1 MKKQFF
7 LVTAVVC
14 SSLAQAQSDTTA
26 LNEVVVTANRFAQ
39 KQSNTGKVVSV
50 ITTQQ
55 LQRSG
60 GKDLAQLLSE
70 QAGITLNSA
79 NANPGKDKSLF
90 LQGASSNY
98 TLILLDG
105 VAVNDPAA
113 TGGTFDLRLLPIDQI
128 ERIEILKGSQS
139 TLYGS
144 NAIAGVVNIIT
155 KKATSPTPTINGLLA
170 YGSFN
175 TFRGNANVS
184 RKGKVLDYSVN
195 YERYS
200 TDGISEAIDTTGKAG
215 FDKDGF
221 QRNALQANLG
231 INITDKIKL
240 SPFYRFTEYKGNY
253 DADAFTD
260 GANRYDARLQN
271 VGVNGTAAYGTG
283 TLHVNYGH
291 SYTLRNYNGSPFS
304 GTFNQAEAFV
314 TQTLNQK
321 FQLLAGVN
329 FQTFRM
335 PKPDTVN
342 NLLSVYSSLYFKS
355 GKKLNAEL
363 GGRYNH
369 HNQYGDNF
377 TYSFNPSF
385 LVNSQVKLFANLS
398 TGFRAPGISELFGPY
413 GANPALKPEK
423 AQSFE
428 GGVQSWLADGRFSVR
443 ANYFNRTIKDVIIY
457 DWRVGYQ
464 NRDKQHDQGAELE
477 LQYQPNQQL
486 NFRAN
491 YSFVDGAI
499 TQKLQAKDTSFYN
512 LLRRPKNTI
521 NVFAGYQI
529 TKALFVSASVQ
540 HLGKRDDVFFNPAN
554 FWTAE
559 NKALKAY
566 TLLNAYAEYVMANQ
580 RLRIFADVR
589 NLANNKDY
597 SEVYGYSVQ
606 GRNAQLGIRFKL

>member
-1 MKKQFF
+1 MKKHFF

-14 SSLAQAQSDTTA
+14 SSLAQAQRDTTA

-50 ITTQQ
+50 ITSLQ

-60 GKDLAQLLSE
+60 GKDMAQLLSD

-139 TLYGS
+139 TIYGS

-155 KKATSPTPTINGLLA
+155 KKATSPTPAINGLLA
-170 YGSFN
+170 YGSYN

-200 TDGISEAIDTTGKAG
+200 TDGISEAIDTTGKG
-215 FDKDGF
+215 RFDKDGF

-271 VGVNGTAAYGTG
+271 VGMNSTVAYGTG

-291 SYTLRNYNGSPFS
+291 SYTLRNYNGFAFS
-304 GTFNQAEAFV
+304 GTFNQAEAFA
-314 TQTLNQK
+314 TQTLGK
-321 FQLLAGVN
+321 YFQLLAGVN

-355 GKKLNAEL
+355 GRKLNAEL
-363 GGRYNH
+363 GGRYNR

-377 TYSFNPSF
+377 TYSFNPSY
-385 LVNSQVKLFANLS
+385 LLNSQVKLFANLS

-413 GANPALKPEK
+413 GANPELKPEQ
-423 AQSFE
+423 ARSIE
-428 GGVQSWLADGRFSVR
+428 GGVQSWLADGKFSVR
-443 ANYFNRTIKDVIIY
+443 ANYFNRTIRDVIIY

-477 LQYQPNQQL
+477 LQYQPSQQW

-529 TKALFVSASVQ
+529 NKALFVSASVQ

>member
-1 MKKQFF
+1 MKKHLF
-7 LVTAVVC
+7 LVTAVAFG
-14 SSLAQAQSDTTA
+14 SIAQAQRDTTA
-26 LNEVVVTANRFAQ
+26 LDEVVVTANRFAQ

-105 VAVNDPAA
+105 VAVNDPSA

-144 NAIAGVVNIIT
+144 NAIAGVLNIIT
-155 KKATSPTPTINGLLA
+155 KKATSTTPTINGLLA
-170 YGSFN
+170 YGSYN

-200 TDGISEAIDTTGKAG
+200 TDGISEALDTTGKAG

-240 SPFYRFTEYKGNY
+240 SPFYRYTEYKGNY

-271 VGVNGTAAYGTG
+271 VGLNGTATYGTG
-283 TLHVNYGH
+283 TLHVNFGH
-291 SYTLRNYNGSPFS
+291 NYVLRNYNGLPFR
-304 GTFNQAEAFV
+304 GTFNQAEAYV
-314 TQTLNQK
+314 NQTLNSK
-321 FQLLAGVN
+321 LQLLAGVN
-329 FQTFRM
+329 FQTYRM
-335 PKPDTVN
+335 PSIDTVN
-342 NLLSVYSSLYFKS
+342 NLFSLYSSLYFKP
-355 GKKLNAEL
+355 GKKFNAEL

-377 TYSFNPSF
+377 TYSINPSI
-385 LVNSQVKLFANLS
+385 LLTSQVKLFANLS
-398 TGFRAPGISELFGPY
+398 TGFRAPGISELFGPF
-413 GANPALKPEK
+413 GANATLKPETS
-423 AQSFE
+423 QSFQ
-428 GGVQSWLADGRFSVR
+428 GGVQTWLADGKLSVR
-443 ANYFNRTIKDVIIY
+443 ANYFDRTIKNVIIY
-457 DWRVGYQ
+457 DWRQGYQ
-464 NRDKQHDQGAELE
+464 NRDKQHDKGAELE
-477 LQYQPNQQL
+477 LQYQPNQQW

-491 YSFVDGAI
+491 YTFVDGAI
-499 TQKLQAKDTSFYN
+499 TQKLQTKDTSFYN
-512 LLRRPKNTI
+512 LLRRPKNTF
-521 NVFAGYQI
+521 NLFAGYQVS
-529 TKALFVSASVQ
+529 KAFFVSASLQ
-540 HLGKRDDVFFNPAN
+540 YLGKRDDVFFNPAN

-559 NKALKAY
+559 NKSLEAYALVH
-566 TLLNAYAEYVMANQ
+566 AYAEYQLVNQ

-589 NLANNKDY
+589 NLANKKDY

-606 GRNAQLGIRFKL
+606 GRNAQLGIRFTL

>member
-1 MKKQFF
+1 MKKRFF

-14 SSLAQAQSDTTA
+14 SSVAQAQRDTTA

-105 VAVNDPAA
+105 VAVNDPSS

-155 KKATSPTPTINGLLA
+155 KKATSPTSAINGLLA
-170 YGSFN
+170 YGSYN

-200 TDGISEAIDTTGKAG
+200 TDGISEAVDTTGKAG

-221 QRNALQANLG
+221 QRNALQANIG

-240 SPFYRFTEYKGNY
+240 APFYRFTEYKGNY
-253 DADAFTD
+253 DAGAFTD

-271 VGVNGTAAYGTG
+271 VGMNSTLAYGTG

-304 GTFNQAEAFV
+304 GTFNQAEVFA
-314 TQTLNQK
+314 TQTLGK
-321 FQLLAGVN
+321 YFQLLAGVN

-342 NLLSVYSSLYFKS
+342 NLFSVYSSLYFKS

-377 TYSFNPSF
+377 TYSFNPSY
-385 LVNSQVKLFANLS
+385 LLKSQVKLFANLS

-413 GANPALKPEK
+413 GANAGLKPEK

-428 GGVQSWLADGRFSVR
+428 GGVQSWLADGKFSVR

-477 LQYQPNQQL
+477 LQYQPNQQW

-529 TKALFVSASVQ
+529 NKAFFVSASLQ

-566 TLLNAYAEYVMANQ
+566 SLLNAYAEYLLANQ

-597 SEVYGYSVQ
+597 AEVYGYSVQ